1 MKQEQQA
8 GAQHRG
14 AAAPGANTFRNVR
27 EVEANARTRMEKV
40 LGELQQEMAHIR
52 TGRASISL
60 LDSVRVDYYGS
71 PVPLNQ
77 VAQLHVPEPAM
88 ITVQPWD
95 TSMIGVIEKAIR
107 NADLGLNPSNDGK
120 IVRVP
125 IPPLTEERRRD
136 LAKKLSHIAEERRV
150 GLRNIRREAN
160 EQLKKMLKDKAI
172 SEDDER
178 QALDAIQKLTDS
190 QITKI
195 DQAAKAKEKEILEF
209 K

>member
-1 MKQEQQA
+1 MD
-8 GAQHRG
+8 
-14 AAAPGANTFRNVR
+14 
-27 EVEANARTRMEKV
+27 KV
-40 LGELQQEMAHIR
+40 LSDLQQEMAHVR
-52 TGRASISL
+52 TGRASIGL

-95 TSMIGVIEKAIR
+95 TSTIRDIEKAIR

-125 IPPLTEERRRD
+125 IPPLTEERRRE

-150 GLRNIRREAN
+150 SLRNVRRDAN
-160 EQLKKMLKDKAI
+160 EDLKKMLKDKLI

-178 QALDAIQKLTDS
+178 LALTSIQKLTDS
-190 QITKI
+190 QIAKI

>member
-1 MKQEQQA
+1 MKPEPQ
-8 GAQHRG
+8 
-14 AAAPGANTFRNVR
+14 AAATGGSSTFKDIK
-27 EVEANARTRMEKV
+27 EVEANARTRMDKV
-40 LGELQQEMAHIR
+40 QTDLQHEMANIR
-52 TGRASISL
+52 TGRANIGL

-95 TSMIGVIEKAIR
+95 TGTIREIEKAIR

-120 IVRVP
+120 IIRVP

-150 GLRNIRREAN
+150 GLRNIRRDAN
-160 EQLKKMLKDKAI
+160 DHLKKMLKDKLI
-172 SEDDER
+172 SEDQER
-178 QALDAIQKLTDS
+178 QALDAIQKLTDA
-190 QITKI
+190 QITKV
-195 DQAAKAKEKEILEF
+195 DQSAKAKEKEILEF

>member
-1 MKQEQQA
+1 MAKQEQ
-8 GAQHRG
+8 H
-14 AAAPGANTFRNVR
+14 AAAASSSQFKNIK
-27 EVEANARTRMEKV
+27 EVEANARSRMDKV
-40 LGELQQEMAHIR
+40 LADLQAEMAHFR
-52 TGRASISL
+52 TGRASINL

-95 TSMIGVIEKAIR
+95 TSQIREIEKAIR
-107 NADLGLNPSNDGK
+107 TADLGLNPSNDGK

-136 LAKKLSHIAEERRV
+136 LAKKLSHVAEERRV
-150 GLRNIRREAN
+150 GLRNIRRDAN
-160 EQLKKMLKDKAI
+160 EHLKKMLKDKLI
-172 SEDDER
+172 SEDEER
-178 QALDAIQKLTDS
+178 QALESIQKLTDG
-190 QITKI
+190 QISKI
-195 DQAAKAKEKEILEF
+195 DQMAKAKEKEILEF

>member
-1 MKQEQQA
+1 MKQEHQA
-8 GAQHRG
+8 GVGTSA
-14 AAAPGANTFRNVR
+14 FRSTKDI
-27 EVEANARTRMEKV
+27 ETNARTRMEKV
-40 LGELQQEMAHIR
+40 LSELQQEMTHIR

-60 LDSVRVDYYGS
+60 LDSVRVEYYGS

-136 LAKKLSHIAEERRV
+136 LAKKLSHLAEERRV
-150 GLRNIRREAN
+150 GLRNIRRDAN
-160 EQLKKMLKDKAI
+160 EHLKKMLKDKAI
-172 SEDDER
+172 SEDEER

-190 QITKI
+190 QISKI

>member
-1 MKQEQQA
+1 MKQEKESA
-8 GAQHRG
+8 TIAS
-14 AAAPGANTFRNVR
+14 PFKSVK

-40 LGELQQEMAHIR
+40 LTELQHDMANIR
-52 TGRASISL
+52 TGRANIGL
-60 LDSVRVDYYGS
+60 LDSIRVDYYGT
-71 PVPLNQ
+71 PTPLNQ

-95 TSMIGVIEKAIR
+95 SSMIGGIEKAIR
-107 NADLGLNPSNDGK
+107 NSDLGLNPSNDGK

-125 IPPLTEERRRD
+125 IPPLTQERRRD
-136 LAKKLSHIAEERRV
+136 LAKKLSHLAEERRV
-150 GLRNIRREAN
+150 ALRNLRRDAN
-160 EQLKKMLKDKAI
+160 EQLKKMLKDKLI
-172 SEDDER
+172 SEDDEH

-190 QITKI
+190 QIAKI

>member
-1 MKQEQQA
+1 MKQETN
-8 GAQHRG
+8 
-14 AAAPGANTFRNVR
+14 AAPAASSTFKNVK
-27 EVEANARTRMEKV
+27 EVEANARSRMDKV
-40 LGELQQEMAHIR
+40 LGELQQEMAHVR
-52 TGRASISL
+52 TGRASIGL

-88 ITVQPWD
+88 ITVTPWD
-95 TSMIGVIEKAIR
+95 TSQIREIEKAIR

-120 IVRVP
+120 MIRVP

-150 GLRNIRREAN
+150 NLRNVRRDAN
-160 EQLKKMLKDKAI
+160 EDLKKLLKDKAI

-178 QALDAIQKLTDS
+178 QALASIQKLTDA
-190 QITKI
+190 QISKI

>member
-1 MKQEQQA
+1 MKQEQN
-8 GAQHRG
+8 
-14 AAAPGANTFRNVR
+14 APTASSSQFKNVK
-27 EVEANARTRMEKV
+27 EVESNARTRMDKV
-40 LGELQQEMAHIR
+40 LTDLQGEMGHFR
-52 TGRASISL
+52 TGRASINL
-60 LDSVRVDYYGS
+60 LDTVRVDYYGS

-95 TSMIGVIEKAIR
+95 TSQIRDIEKAIR

-136 LAKKLSHIAEERRV
+136 LAKKLSHVAEERRV

-160 EQLKKMLKDKAI
+160 DQLKKLLKDKVI
-172 SEDDER
+172 SEDEEKH
-178 QALDAIQKLTDS
+178 ALESIQKLTDG
-190 QITKI
+190 QISKV
-195 DQAAKAKEKEILEF
+195 DQIAKAKEKEILEF

>member
-1 MKQEQQA
+1 MKQEHQTSTS
-8 GAQHRG
+8 
-14 AAAPGANTFRNVR
+14 AATFKSVK
-27 EVEANARTRMEKV
+27 EVEANGHSRMEKV
-40 LGELQQEMAHIR
+40 LADLQQEMAHIR
-52 TGRASISL
+52 TGRASIGL
-60 LDSVRVDYYGS
+60 LDSIRVEYYGS

-77 VAQLHVPEPAM
+77 VSQLHVPEPAM

-95 TSMIGVIEKAIR
+95 PSMIGPVEKAIR

-120 IVRVP
+120 IIRVP
-125 IPPLTEERRRD
+125 IPPLTQERRRE

-150 GLRNIRREAN
+150 SLRNVRRDAN
-160 EQLKKMLKDKAI
+160 EQLKKLLKDKLI

-178 QALDAIQKLTDS
+178 QALDSIQKLTDGY
-190 QITKI
+190 IGKI

>member
-8 GAQHRG
+8 RQDKDAT
-14 AAAPGANTFRNVR
+14 APGTSTFRNVK

-40 LGELQQEMAHIR
+40 LGELQHEMAHIR
-52 TGRASISL
+52 TGRASIGL
-60 LDSVRVDYYGS
+60 LDSVRVEYYGS

-95 TSMIGVIEKAIR
+95 ASTIGAIEKAIR

-150 GLRNIRREAN
+150 GLRNIRRDAN
-160 EQLKKMLKDKAI
+160 EHLKKMLKDKAI

-178 QALDAIQKLTDS
+178 QALDTIQKLTDS

-195 DQAAKAKEKEILEF
+195 DHAAKAKEKEILEF

>member
-1 MKQEQQA
+1 MKQEHQS
-8 GAQHRG
+8 
-14 AAAPGANTFRNVR
+14 AANPTSTLKSVKD
-27 EVEANARTRMEKV
+27 VEASARARMDKV
-40 LGELQQEMAHIR
+40 LADLQQEMAHIR

-95 TSMIGVIEKAIR
+95 ASTIRDIEKAIR
-107 NADLGLNPSNDGK
+107 SADLGLNPSNDGK

-150 GLRNIRREAN
+150 NLRNIRRDAN
-160 EQLKKMLKDKAI
+160 EDLKRMLKDKLI

-178 QALDAIQKLTDS
+178 QALASIQKLTDS
-190 QITKI
+190 QIAKV

>member
-1 MKQEQQA
+1 MKPENQPA
-8 GAQHRG
+8 PASGA
-14 AAAPGANTFRNVR
+14 FKNVK
-27 EVEANARTRMEKV
+27 EVEGNARTRMDKV

-60 LDSVRVDYYGS
+60 LDSIRVDYYGS

-95 TSMIGVIEKAIR
+95 TSTIGAVEKAIR
-107 NADLGLNPSNDGK
+107 NSDLGLNPSNDGK

-150 GLRNIRREAN
+150 SMRNVRRDAN
-160 EQLKKMLKDKAI
+160 EDLKKLLKDKAI
-172 SEDDER
+172 SEDEQR
-178 QALDAIQKLTDS
+178 Q
-190 QITKI
+190 
-195 DQAAKAKEKEILEF
+195 
-209 K
+209 

>member
-1 MKQEQQA
+1 MKHESQP
-8 GAQHRG
+8 
-14 AAAPGANTFRNVR
+14 AAAPTGSKFQNIKD
-27 EVEANARTRMEKV
+27 VETDGRSRMEKV
-40 LGELQQEMAHIR
+40 IADLQHEMTTIR
-52 TGRASISL
+52 TGRASINL
-60 LDSVRVDYYGS
+60 LDSVRVEAYGS
-71 PVPLNQ
+71 PSPLSQ

-95 TSMIGVIEKAIR
+95 TSMLGAIEKAIR

-150 GLRNIRREAN
+150 SLRNVRRDAN
-160 EQLKKMLKDKAI
+160 EHLKKMLKDKLI
-172 SEDDER
+172 SEDQER
-178 QALDAIQKLTDS
+178 QSLDFIQKLTDS
-190 QITKI
+190 YIAKVDHT
-195 DQAAKAKEKEILEF
+195 AKAKEKEILEF

>member
-8 GAQHRG
+8 RQEKG
-14 AAAPGANTFRNVR
+14 AAAPGTSTFRNIK
-27 EVEANARTRMEKV
+27 EVEGNARTRMDKV
-40 LGELQQEMAHIR
+40 LGELQHEMAHIR
-52 TGRASISL
+52 TGRASIGL

-95 TSMIGVIEKAIR
+95 ASTIGAIEKAIR
-107 NADLGLNPSNDGK
+107 GADLGLNPSNDGK
-120 IVRVP
+120 VVRVP

-160 EQLKKMLKDKAI
+160 EHLKKMLKDKAI
-172 SEDDER
+172 SEDEER
-178 QALDAIQKLTDS
+178 QALDTIQKLTDS

>member
-1 MKQEQQA
+1 MKTE
-8 GAQHRG
+8 HHP
-14 AAAPGANTFRNVR
+14 APSGGSAFKNAK
-27 EVEANARTRMEKV
+27 EVEANARSRMEKV
-40 LGELQQEMAHIR
+40 LTDLQHEMSHIR
-52 TGRASISL
+52 TGRASIAL

-95 TSMIGVIEKAIR
+95 TSTIGVIEKAIR
-107 NADLGLNPSNDGK
+107 NSDLGLNPSNDGK

-125 IPPLTEERRRD
+125 IPPLTQERRRD
-136 LAKKLSHIAEERRV
+136 LAKKLSHIAEERRI
-150 GLRNIRREAN
+150 GMRNIRRDAN
-160 EQLKKMLKDKAI
+160 EHLKKMLKDKLI
-172 SEDDER
+172 SEDEER
-178 QALDAIQKLTDS
+178 QALDAIQKLTDA
-190 QITKI
+190 QISKI

>member
-8 GAQHRG
+8 DPQHKGATT
-14 AAAPGANTFRNVR
+14 PGPSTFRNVK

-40 LGELQQEMAHIR
+40 LGELQHEMAHIR

-95 TSMIGVIEKAIR
+95 TSTIGAIEKAIR

-150 GLRNIRREAN
+150 GLRNVRREAN
-160 EQLKKMLKDKAI
+160 EQLKKMLKDKTI